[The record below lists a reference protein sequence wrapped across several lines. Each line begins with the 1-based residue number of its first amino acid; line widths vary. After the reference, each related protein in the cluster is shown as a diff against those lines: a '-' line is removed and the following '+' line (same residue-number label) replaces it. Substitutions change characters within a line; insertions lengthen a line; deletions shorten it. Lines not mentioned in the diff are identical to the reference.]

1 MDAGVLRRYTQRLR
15 EEGVLPGLYMIIGV
29 VPFRS
34 AKSAR
39 WIKEKLFGSI
49 VPDAM
54 IERMENAAAD
64 PIAEGKAILI
74 DYLLEISEIPGV
86 AGAHVMAPNNDDAV
100 PEVIESFHKRKLG

>member
-1 MDAGVLRRYTQRLR
+1 
-15 EEGVLPGLYMIIGV
+15 MIIGV

-39 WIKEKLFGSI
+39 WIKEKLFGSV

-54 IERMENAAAD
+54 IDPMEASAD
-64 PIAEGKAILI
+64 PVAEGKAILT

-86 AGAHVMAPNNDDAV
+86 AGAHIMAPMNDDAV
-100 PEVIESFHKRKLG
+100 PEVIEAFRKRKG